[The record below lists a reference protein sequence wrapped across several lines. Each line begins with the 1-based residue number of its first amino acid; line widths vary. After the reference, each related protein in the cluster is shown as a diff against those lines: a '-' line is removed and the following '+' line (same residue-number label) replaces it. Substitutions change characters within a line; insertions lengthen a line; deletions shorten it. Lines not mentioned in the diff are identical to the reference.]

1 MKSNTNIDTWKIL
14 EQTHDG
20 LFKAGSGG
28 VATITAPADGRSEF
42 VALENGNVLVTLP
55 FSAVP
60 VYYPLVQHPFKGPA
74 KAVLMDLDGTSVK
87 SEGFWIW
94 IIEQTVC
101 RLKGDPDFQLSE
113 EDIPYVS
120 GFSVSEHLK
129 YCLEKYQLAASL
141 ETARKHYFDIVHY
154 EMQEIM
160 EGRGKED
167 AYAISDGLKEFL
179 LQLKAHDIKIG
190 LVTSGLYEKAI
201 PEIISG
207 FRQMNQEAPNL
218 GAPLEFYDA
227 VITAGTAFAKGQ
239 AGTPGE
245 LCSKPHPWLYR
256 ETCEVGLGI
265 HEEDF
270 AKVVVLE
277 DSSAGVVAG
286 RLAGFDVIGMKDGNI
301 EAAGLSG
308 LVCKMADSLED
319 ALAYVLGEEEVF

>member
-1 MKSNTNIDTWKIL
+1 MKSSTNTDTWKLL
-14 EQTHDG
+14 EQTYDG

-28 VATITAPADGRSEF
+28 VKIITAPEDGRSEF
-42 VALENGNVLVTLP
+42 VTLENGKVLVTLP

-60 VYYPLVQHPFKGPA
+60 VYYPLVHHPFKGPA

-101 RLKGDPDFQLSE
+101 RLKKDPGFKLSE

-129 YCLEKYQLAASL
+129 YCLEKYQLDASL
-141 ETARKHYFDIVHY
+141 ETARQYYFDIVHF

-179 LQLKAHDIKIG
+179 LQLREHDIKIG

-207 FRQMNQEAPNL
+207 FRQMNQKAPDL
-218 GAPLEFYDA
+218 GEPLEFYDA

-265 HEEDF
+265 HEKDF
-270 AKVVVLE
+270 SKVVVLE
-277 DSSAGVVAG
+277 DSSAGVIAG

-319 ALAYVLGEEEVF
+319 ALSYVLGKEEVL

>member
-1 MKSNTNIDTWKIL
+1 MRSNSYTDTWKKL
-14 EQTHDG
+14 DRTYDGMFQTG
-20 LFKAGSGG
+20 CGG
-28 VATITAPADGRSEF
+28 VKSITAPADGRSEF
-42 VALENGNVLVTLP
+42 VTLENGSVLVTLP

-60 VYYPLVQHPFKGPA
+60 VYYPLIHHPFKGPA

-101 RLKGDPDFQLSE
+101 RLLSDPDFKLSE

-129 YCLEKYQLAASL
+129 YCLEKYKIDASL
-141 ETARKHYFDIVHY
+141 EKAREYYFEIVRF
-154 EMQEIM
+154 EMREIM

-167 AYAISDGLKEFL
+167 AYAISEGLKAFL
-179 LQLKAHDIKIG
+179 LKLKERNIKIG

-201 PEIISG
+201 PEILSG
-207 FRQMNQEAPNL
+207 FRQMNQEAPDL
-218 GAPLEFYDA
+218 GHPLDFYDA
-227 VITAGTAFAKGQ
+227 VITAGTAFGKGQ
-239 AGTPGE
+239 TGTPGE

-270 AKVVVLE
+270 SRVVVLE
-277 DSSAGVVAG
+277 DSSAGVMAG

-308 LVCKMADSLED
+308 LVCKLADNLED
-319 ALAYVLGEEEVF
+319 ALSYVLGEEEVF